1 MAHRIRHP
9 ARIVLLALALAA
21 IGGAAIARDSDD
33 DARSG
38 QWLPTGQRI
47 TPMAATGATFKELD
61 PGLGDAAD
69 FRVNQAVTALTSHDG
84 RTLLVLTS
92 GYNLWRDMKSGD
104 LTHKDEYVF
113 VFDISQRSYQ
123 QVQVLN
129 VPNTDS
135 GVVFAPDD
143 QRIYVAGGMDDDVHV
158 FVRAD
163 GKWSTDGAPI
173 RLGHAAGLGIKVR
186 PSAAGLDVTADGKKL
201 VVADRDNDAVTV
213 VDLAERKVVGELD
226 LRPGVI
232 DAQKRG
238 VAGGEYPYWVAI
250 KGNETAYVT
259 SMRDGEVDVVD
270 IGGSAGKPAL
280 KARIKVGGTP
290 NRMVLDR
297 AQSSLFVASDNADTV
312 TVIDTA
318 TNRVR
323 EVIDAAA
330 PPGLLARKPHFRG
343 AAPNALALALDERR
357 LYVTLGGENALAV
370 IPLDGKPPHRVAGLI
385 PTGWYPNAVALSRDS
400 GMLYVVNGHGRGD
413 PPGHDMGCSVNDPD
427 KTKSDRCRGR
437 NSYILQLSHAG
448 FLTLPTPAD
457 RDLRQLTDTVAQN
470 NAFRLRADPGDQAVM
485 AALRR
490 RIRHV
495 IYVIKENRSYDQ
507 VLGDLDRGNGDASLV
522 LFGEAVTPNQHA
534 LARQFV
540 TLDNFY
546 ASGEISG
553 DGWPWSTQ
561 ARETDIGVKAIPM
574 SQAGR
579 GLSYDVEGGNRGV
592 NVAIGTLAGRKAA
605 NPDTP
610 DDPDLLPGTAD
621 VAAPAAPDG
630 KRSGR
635 LWDAAL
641 RAHRTVRN
649 YGFYCDISIR
659 LPIPLLAH
667 EPFKAKVPMCSPAV
681 TALIARTDVYFHGF
695 DSRYPD
701 FWREA
706 EWERELALQV
716 AHRRMPDLTLVRF
729 MNDHMGEFNDAI
741 DKINTPQRQVADND
755 YAVGRLIAAVAASR
769 YRDSTLIFVVEDD
782 AQDGPDHVD
791 AHRTTAFVAGP
802 YVKQGAV
809 VSARYTTVNMLRTIE
824 EVLGLEPL
832 SIYDAY
838 QRPMSDIFDLKQ
850 EGWSFRATPS
860 DCLRDTGLPAEGPE
874 TAPLP
879 CPGERAAS
887 YWDEQTK
894 GYDWSQE
901 DRIPADAFN
910 RVLWA
915 GLGHGPYPTER
926 SGKDLSRDR

>member
-1 MAHRIRHP
+1 MTHGVRQP
-9 ARIVLLALALAA
+9 ARIVLLALTLTV
-21 IGGAAIARDSDD
+21 IGSGAIARDSDD
-33 DARSG
+33 DAGSG
-38 QWLPTGQRI
+38 QWIPTGQRI
-47 TPMAATGATFKELD
+47 TPRAATGATFEELD
-61 PGLGDAAD
+61 PGLGDFPE

-84 RTLLVLTS
+84 KTLLVLTS
-92 GYNLWRDMKSGD
+92 GYNQLRDPNGGFQ
-104 LTHKDEYVF
+104 HKAEYVF
-113 VFDISQRSYQ
+113 VFDLSQGTHR
-123 QVQVLN
+123 QVQVLEI
-129 VPNTDS
+129 PNTDS
-135 GVVFAPDD
+135 GIAFAPDD
-143 QRIYVAGGMDDDVHV
+143 QHIYVAGGMDDDVHV

-163 GKWSTDGAPI
+163 GKWSPDGGPI
-173 RLGHAAGLGIKVR
+173 KLGHGAGLGIGVK

-213 VDLAERKVVGELD
+213 VDLGERVVIGELD

-232 DAQKRG
+232 DARRRG
-238 VAGGEYPYWVAI
+238 VPGGEYPYWVRI

-259 SMRDGEVDVVD
+259 SMRDGEVEVID
-270 IGGSAGKPAL
+270 IAGKPSL

-297 AQSSLFVASDNADTV
+297 AQSLLLVASDNADSV

-330 PPGLLARKPHFRG
+330 PPGLLARKTHFRG
-343 AAPNALALALDERR
+343 AAPNALALSPDERR
-357 LYVTLGGENALAV
+357 LYVTLGGENAVAV
-370 IPLDGKPPHRVAGLI
+370 IPLDRKPPHRVAGLI
-385 PTGWYPNAVALSRDS
+385 PTGWYPNSVAVSADG
-400 GMLYVVNGHGRGD
+400 GMLYVVNGRSD
-413 PPGHDMGCSVNDPD
+413 PPGHETGCSVNDPD
-427 KTKSDRCRGR
+427 PSTANKCRGR

-448 FLTLPTPAD
+448 FLALPTPPD
-457 RDLRQLTDTVAQN
+457 QDLRQLTDTVAQN
-470 NAFRLRADPGDQAVM
+470 NAFRLRNDAGDQALM

-507 VLGDLDRGNGDASLV
+507 VLGDLDRGNGDRGLV
-522 LFGEAVTPNQHA
+522 LFGEAITPNQHA

-553 DGWPWSTQ
+553 NGWPWSTE
-561 ARETDIGVKAIPM
+561 ARETDIGVKAQPM
-574 SQAGR
+574 LQAGR
-579 GLSYDVEGGNRGV
+579 GLSYDVEGTNRGV
-592 NVAIGTLAGRKAA
+592 NVAIGTLAGRRDA
-605 NPDTP
+605 NPATP

-621 VAAPAAPDG
+621 VAAPAAPGG
-630 KRSGR
+630 KPGER

-649 YGFYCDISIR
+649 YGFYCDVFAPS
-659 LPIPLLAH
+659 PLER
-667 EPFKAKVPMCSPAV
+667 EPFKATPKVRMCSAAV
-681 TALIARTDVYFHGF
+681 TALIPRTDIYFHGY
-695 DSRYPD
+695 DTRYPD

-716 AHRRMPDLTLVRF
+716 AHKSLPNLTLVRL
-729 MNDHMGEFNDAI
+729 MADHMGAFTQAI
-741 DKINTPQRQVADND
+741 DDVNTPQRQVADND
-755 YAVGRLIAAVAASR
+755 YAVGRLIAAVAGSP

-824 EVLGLEPL
+824 EVLGLQPL

-838 QRPMSDIFDLKQ
+838 QRPMSEIFDLKQ
-850 EGWSFRATPS
+850 ESWSFRAAPS
-860 DCLRDTGLPAEGPE
+860 DCLRRTRLPLPTQPAAA
-874 TAPLP
+874 APPP
-879 CPGERAAS
+879 CPGERDAG

-915 GLGHGPYPTER
+915 GLRHGPYPTER
-926 SGKDLSRDR
+926 SGRNLSRNR